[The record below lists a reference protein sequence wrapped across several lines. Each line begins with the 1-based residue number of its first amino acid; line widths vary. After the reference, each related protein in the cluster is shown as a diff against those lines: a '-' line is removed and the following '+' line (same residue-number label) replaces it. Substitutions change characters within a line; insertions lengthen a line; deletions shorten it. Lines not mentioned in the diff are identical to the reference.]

1 MTDNS
6 IQNLISDVELLE
18 KTAKEDFSKKFWNSY
33 PDHLKEYNF
42 LLSQAHSLGHCAD
55 LEPLSDVAP
64 GDKGAYGMIGSH
76 QEQAKLRQIGTEASK
91 LLGRLR
97 TIGTQKITPLS
108 SDPVLLVESMCNR
121 FHAVAKQLTV
131 RHASRSTLIVS
142 DEYDVQDLLH
152 SLLRLHFD
160 DIRPEE
166 WTPSYAGSSSRMD
179 FLLKK
184 ERIVVEVK
192 KTRGNLGAK
201 EVGDQLLIDIA
212 RYAKSP
218 DCDTLICFVYD
229 PDELISNP
237 RGLESDLAKQSSPS
251 LTVRVLIR
259 SA

>member
-1 MTDNS
+1 MADDS
-6 IQNLISDVELLE
+6 IHNLISDVELLE
-18 KTAKEDFSKKFWNSY
+18 KTAKEDFSKKFWSSY
-33 PDHLKEYNF
+33 PDHLREYNS
-42 LLSQAHSLGHCAD
+42 LLSRARSLGHCAD
-55 LEPLSDVAP
+55 LQPLSDVEP
-64 GDKGAYGMIGSH
+64 GKKGAGVIGSQH
-76 QEQAKLRQIGTEASK
+76 EQAKLRQIGTEASK

-97 TIGTQKITPLS
+97 ARETQKTKVPT
-108 SDPVLLVESMCNR
+108 SDPILVVESMCNR

-131 RHASRSTLIVS
+131 RYASRSTLTIS

-152 SLLRLHFD
+152 SLLWLHFD

-184 ERIVVEVK
+184 ERIVIEAK
-192 KTRGNLGAK
+192 KTRKNLGAK

-229 PDELISNP
+229 PDGLISNP
-237 RGLESDLAKQSSPS
+237 RGLESDLAKQSSH
-251 LTVRVLIR
+251 R
-259 SA
+259 